1 MKETASSS
9 FNVDFQ
15 QVFDTSLDAIFIFDG
30 TGRILDA
37 NPTALRRYGYSLAE
51 LRRMDVAELSA
62 TDFRDKVA
70 DRISM
75 SLQASEIFEWQHLC
89 RDGRIVPV
97 EIYAQPMLLRGQPVV
112 LSSARDI
119 SQRIAVATELHLKTH
134 LLESILDAEPGT
146 VYIYDLVGRKNVY
159 VNEHWHTAFGYTPEE
174 TLAQGDALKTLFHPD
189 DMAAI
194 DANHEAWRTTSEGVT
209 RVIEYRV
216 RDKAG
221 NWHWLLSRETAFVR
235 DPSGMVLQILGI
247 ASDITSRKQ
256 AEEERELFVSLAT
269 NSKEFIGMAD
279 LDMVPFYVN
288 DAALQMSGL
297 PDIEAARRVKV
308 QDFFFLEDQRFI
320 TQDFLPRALREGNAE
335 VEIRF
340 RHFQTG
346 QPIWMLYN
354 VFAIHDSRGNTA
366 GWATVSRNITDRKNT
381 EDTLLISEQ
390 RFRNYMDNA
399 PTVAWMKD
407 AAGRYVY
414 VSGAYERRFG
424 ISREEALGHTDFD
437 LWPRSLAEKFQETDR
452 RALEDNKV
460 CDVVEQSV
468 NADGSE
474 SWWRNFKFPFHD
486 LSGSSHVGG
495 IGLDITEQKRSD
507 AKILRLTQVYAAL
520 SHCNQ
525 AIVRCHDEAALFA
538 EICRDTVEF
547 GGMEMVWIGLIDTA
561 VAKVKPAAAFGSGI
575 AYLDGLAISI
585 RSCDPDGN
593 GPTGIAIRENHPV
606 WCQDFQHDPRTAR
619 WHERAERF
627 GWRASA
633 SLPLYRRGDVIG
645 TLNLYTATVNAFDD
659 TTRDLLEKITAD
671 ISAALDRFVS
681 ESQHKKDEARIQYL
695 ANFDAL
701 TGLPNRTQLVDHLK
715 YALSLAKRSHGSV
728 ALMFI
733 DLDRFKDI
741 NDTLGHSAGDAVLIE
756 VARRLRA
763 TLREEDTASRLGGD
777 EFIVILAEVDMRGA
791 THVAEKLLHAI
802 AAPYRLD
809 DYDLVLTASI
819 GITLCPDDGV
829 ELETLSRNADTAMY
843 RAKSEGRH
851 CYRFFTAEMQ
861 AEAIRNMQLI
871 HALRFALERGQ
882 LEVRYQ
888 PQHTIRH
895 SRMIGVEALL
905 RWRHPELGRVA
916 PSEFIAVAEDCGL
929 ILPIG
934 EWVLQ
939 TAVRQV
945 KRWMDAGYPPITVA
959 VNLSAAQ
966 FRHPGLPDMVSHIL
980 GAEGLPARYL
990 ELELTESVAMHDPAN
1005 AIAVM
1010 NQMHERGI
1018 RMSIDD
1024 FGTGYSSLNYLKK
1037 FKVYRLKIDRSF
1049 VRDLKTDAEDRAI
1062 VSAVVSMARS
1072 LGMKTIAEG
1081 VETAE
1086 QLDFLR
1092 ELGCDEAQGFFFS
1105 KPMPAEAIE
1114 AMLAE

>member
-1 MKETASSS
+1 MKEAASCSA
-9 FNVDFQ
+9 NVDFQ
-15 QVFDTSLDAIFIFDG
+15 WVFDTSLDAIFIFDG

-37 NPTALRRYGYSLAE
+37 NPTAVRRYGYSLAE
-51 LRRMDVAELSA
+51 LRRMDVAELSTA
-62 TDFRDKVA
+62 EFRDKVA

-119 SQRIAVATELHLKTH
+119 SQRIAVATELHLKTY

-174 TLAQGDALKTLFHPD
+174 TLAQGDALKTLFHPE

-209 RVIEYRV
+209 RAIEYRV

-288 DAALQMSGL
+288 DAALKMSGL

-308 QDFFFLEDQRFI
+308 QDFFFLEDQHFI
-320 TQDFLPRALREGNAE
+320 TEDFLPRALRDGNAE

-340 RHFQTG
+340 RHFETG

-381 EDTLLISEQ
+381 EDTLQISEQ

-414 VSGAYERRFG
+414 VSGAYVKRFG
-424 ISREEALGHTDFD
+424 VSREEALGHTDFD

-460 CDVVEQSV
+460 CDVVEQTV
-468 NADGSE
+468 NADGSQ

-486 LSGSSHVGG
+486 LSGASHVGG

-507 AKILRLTQVYAAL
+507 AKILRLTQVYATL

-525 AIVRCHDEAALFA
+525 AIVRCHEEAALFA

-547 GGMEMVWIGLIDTA
+547 GGMEMVWIGMIDETG
-561 VAKVKPAAAFGSGI
+561 AKVRPVASFGAGI
-575 AYLDGLAISI
+575 AYLDGLAISL

-593 GPTGIAIRENHPV
+593 GPTGIAVRENHPV
-606 WCQDFQHDPRTAR
+606 WCQDFQHDPLTAH
-619 WHERAERF
+619 WHERGARF
-627 GWRASA
+627 GWRGSA
-633 SLPLYRRGDVIG
+633 SLPLHRRGSVIG

-659 TTRDLLEKITAD
+659 TTKDLLQKITAD

-715 YALSLAKRSHGSV
+715 YALSLAKRSHGSL

-763 TLREEDTASRLGGD
+763 ALREEDTASRLGGD

-791 THVAEKLLHAI
+791 AQVAEKLLHAI
-802 AAPYRLD
+802 AAPYRLGE
-809 DYDLVLTASI
+809 YDLVLTASI

-905 RWRHPELGRVA
+905 RWRHPELGMVA

-945 KRWMDAGYPPITVA
+945 KQWIQGGYPPITVA

-966 FRHPGLPDMVSHIL
+966 FRHPGLPDMVSQIL
-980 GAEGLPARYL
+980 ESEGLPARYL

-1049 VRDLKTDAEDRAI
+1049 VHDLKTDAEDRAI
-1062 VSAVVSMARS
+1062 VAAVVSMARS

-1081 VETAE
+1081 VETVE

-1092 ELGCDEAQGFFFS
+1092 ELGCDEAQGFYFS
-1105 KPMPAEAIE
+1105 KPVSAETIE
-1114 AMLAE
+1114 TMLSG